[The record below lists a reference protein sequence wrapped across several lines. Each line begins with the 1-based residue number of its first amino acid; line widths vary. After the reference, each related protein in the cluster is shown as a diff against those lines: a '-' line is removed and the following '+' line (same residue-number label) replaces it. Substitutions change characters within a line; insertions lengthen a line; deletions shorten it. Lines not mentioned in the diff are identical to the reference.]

1 MKRIEEINN
10 PKFIKKLTI
19 NEMIELS
26 NDIREFIL
34 NNISQTGGHLSSN
47 LGIVD
52 LTIAML
58 KVFEPSKD
66 IIIFDVGHQ
75 CYPYKILTG
84 RAKEFSTLRK
94 YNGLSGFQSI
104 GESNYDKYEAGHS
117 STSISAGLGF
127 SIARDLNK
135 EKHNVI
141 SVIGDGS
148 ISNGLAY
155 EALNHIGD
163 LGKKQIII
171 LNDNQMSISKN
182 VGALHNLLDSIRS
195 GKMYEDYKENTKTFL
210 NKSKVGKFIFR
221 NLEYIKNGFKQVY
234 LNEGTLFDDFG
245 IEYYGPINGHDY
257 KELIKYLNIAKNQN
271 GPVILH
277 VITQKGKGYSFAEND
292 KIGKFHGI
300 SSFDIETGEVLK
312 KEELPSFSEII
323 SSKVMEYLKKDKDI
337 ICITPGM
344 SYGSKLD
351 EIKAKFPNQF
361 IDVGISEEH
370 GLILA
375 NSLALSNKKPIVFI
389 YSTFLQRGYDMIVHD
404 IARMDTGVIFCIDRC
419 GLIPG
424 DGVSH
429 QGVFDIPFMMS
440 IPNMIISM
448 PKDSVEAN
456 NLIYTGLNNN
466 KPFAIRYPKVNLE
479 DSNEEGELLE
489 VGSWEIIKEGKDGT
503 IITYGEFV
511 NTSIDICKELEKD
524 NLDLKIVNAR
534 FIKPYDKKMFE
545 SIVKENKKI
554 FVYEESMKIGSLGN
568 VLSMDIQK
576 YDTKSKIEV
585 FAIEDMFL
593 THGSRYDLLKLTKL
607 DKDSIVKRI
616 KKSFDK

>member
-1 MKRIEEINN
+1 MKKIEEINN
-10 PKFIKKLTI
+10 PKFIKKLNI
-19 NEMIELS
+19 DEMIELS
-26 NDIREFIL
+26 DDIREFIL
-34 NNISQTGGHLSSN
+34 NNISRTGGHLSSN

-58 KVFEPSKD
+58 KVFDPLKD
-66 IIIFDVGHQ
+66 VIIFDVGHQ

-84 RAKEFSTLRK
+84 RSKEFSTLRE

-104 GESNYDKYEAGHS
+104 EESNFDKYEAGHS

-155 EALNHIGD
+155 EALNHIGY

-182 VGALHNLLDSIRS
+182 VGALHNLLDSIRADKKYS
-195 GKMYEDYKENTKTFL
+195 DYKENTKTFL
-210 NKSKVGKFIFR
+210 NKTKVGKLIFEK
-221 NLEYIKNGFKQVY
+221 LEYIKNGFKQIY
-234 LNEGTLFDDFG
+234 LNKGTLFDDFG

-277 VITQKGKGYSFAEND
+277 VITQKGKGYSLAESD
-292 KIGKFHGI
+292 TVGKFHGI
-300 SSFDIETGEVLK
+300 SSFNIETGEIKK
-312 KEELPSFSEII
+312 KEILPSFSEII
-323 SSKVMEYLKKDKDI
+323 SSKILEHLKRNKDI

-351 EIKAKFPNQF
+351 VIKEKFPNQF

-404 IARMDTGVIFCIDRC
+404 IARMNTGVIFCIDRC

-448 PKDSVEAN
+448 PKDSNEAN
-456 NLIYTGLNNN
+456 DLIYTGLNNDS
-466 KPFAIRYPKVNLE
+466 PFAIRYPKINLK
-479 DSNEEGELLE
+479 DTDKEGKLLDI
-489 VGSWEIIKEGKDGT
+489 GSWEIIKDGKDGT
-503 IITYGEFV
+503 IITYGDFV
-511 NTSIDICKELEKD
+511 NKSIDICNELIK
-524 NLDLKIVNAR
+524 NNIDLKIVNAR

-576 YDTKSKIEV
+576 YDTKSKIEI
-585 FAIEDMFL
+585 FAVEDMFL
-593 THGSRYDLLKLTKL
+593 THGSRNDLLKLTKL
-607 DKDSIVKRI
+607 DKDSIIKNI
-616 KKSFDK
+616 KKSFEE